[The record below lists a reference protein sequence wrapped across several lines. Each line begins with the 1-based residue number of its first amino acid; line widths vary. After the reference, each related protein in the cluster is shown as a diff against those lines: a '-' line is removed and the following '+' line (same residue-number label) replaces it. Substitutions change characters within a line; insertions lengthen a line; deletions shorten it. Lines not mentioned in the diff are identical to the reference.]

1 MKHQA
6 IVKHKS
12 YWAKKREQLQP
23 GLEFFIEIRFDLDL
37 GLKNLFQGHCTLFNP
52 KQSVGKVRPRFGLR
66 ERTHSLDKRSALA
79 FDIESWFKVT

>member
-12 YWAKKREQLQP
+12 YWAKKREKLQP

-37 GLKNLFQGHCTLFNP
+37 GLKTYFKVTVHFNP

-79 FDIESWFKVT
+79 FDLESWFKVT